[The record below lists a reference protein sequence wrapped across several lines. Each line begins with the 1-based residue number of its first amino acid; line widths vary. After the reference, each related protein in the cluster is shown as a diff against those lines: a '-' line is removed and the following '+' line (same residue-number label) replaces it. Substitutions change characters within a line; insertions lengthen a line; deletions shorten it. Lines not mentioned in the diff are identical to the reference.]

1 MGKHEISTS
10 LFGCMAYSPLFDTES
25 LTSRFRI
32 AWNRGSN
39 YLLVLDDPSKGTP
52 ITAEFLS
59 KWKIKAVSEQI
70 GLGEMGNICH
80 RLAGYYK
87 AQGEQWPVKADTSLP
102 RLKGWQ

>member
-1 MGKHEISTS
+1 
-10 LFGCMAYSPLFDTES
+10 MAYSPLFDTES

-59 KWKIKAVSEQI
+59 KWKIKAVSEQK
-70 GLGEMGNICH
+70 GLGEMGNICR
-80 RLAGYYK
+80 RLASYYK
-87 AQGEQWPVKADTSLP
+87 VQGEQWPVKADTSLP